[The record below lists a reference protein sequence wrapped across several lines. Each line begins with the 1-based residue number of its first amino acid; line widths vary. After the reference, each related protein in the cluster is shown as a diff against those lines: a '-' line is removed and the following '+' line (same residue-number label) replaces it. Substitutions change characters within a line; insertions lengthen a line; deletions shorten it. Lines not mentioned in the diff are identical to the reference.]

1 MTSAAVA
8 GISLIQKVYGW
19 ECSVSCQGFGD
30 QGAFKSHD
38 WLLARVVAQRSAV
51 AGCLG
56 LVQDTARLR
65 LQFVNVLSF
74 IHRVEHAHSCLRYL
88 RHRAISLVT
97 VFGSFFLKAQQEAEA
112 AEEKTGREKRPVA
125 PKNAQL
131 LRSQSEDRFASQS
144 AGDQSLRFSACS
156 YSKSRV

>member
-38 WLLARVVAQRSAV
+38 WYALTRVDAQMSAV

-56 LVQDTARLR
+56 LVQDTAQLR

-74 IHRVEHAHSCLRYL
+74 IHRFEHVRSCLRHL
-88 RHRAISLVT
+88 RPRAISLVT
-97 VFGSFFLKAQQEAEA
+97 KAQQEAEA

-144 AGDQSLRFSACS
+144 AGDQPLRFSACS
-156 YSKSRV
+156 YSKYRV